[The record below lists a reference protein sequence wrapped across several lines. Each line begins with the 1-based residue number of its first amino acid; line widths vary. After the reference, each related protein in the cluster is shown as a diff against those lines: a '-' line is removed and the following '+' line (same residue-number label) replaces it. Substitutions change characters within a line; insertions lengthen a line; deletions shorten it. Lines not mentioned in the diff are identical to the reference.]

1 MNGKPCAYRE
11 HRLVAIEEHQAW
23 EVLNA
28 SFGQLRLVPSG
39 NVLGIDTAAA
49 LRTARARGLDES
61 TVSELLQ
68 AAEVGLIEAI
78 NEKGG
83 ELMVRARHE

>member
-1 MNGKPCAYRE
+1 M
-11 HRLVAIEEHQAW
+11 
-23 EVLNA
+23 
-28 SFGQLRLVPSG
+28 
-39 NVLGIDTAAA
+39 GIDTAAA